1 MVRQPAFVGRQAE
14 RTLLAEAWQSVGAG
28 ARRVVFVCGEP
39 GAGKSRLIVELCTE
53 LEQHGATILVG
64 SCVAELGPPY
74 QPFDGPV
81 GALRDGVVDGTLRS
95 ADPDAWSV
103 RLIAERLGTLVGR
116 ATTHEVAVA
125 TLDEQRDVY
134 GALTLSL
141 TELARLMPVVLVL
154 EDLHWAGS
162 TSLQLLTHV
171 VERTA
176 GLRLLVLASYRTTA
190 PDQSDELVR
199 RLAPLYRLDGVTRVD
214 LGPLDTDD
222 IAEYLVREARVAGYR
237 ARRAA
242 GLLREHT
249 GGNPFYLR
257 ELWRDLGRR
266 GGLAGL
272 TTGSQRAPEIVRDT
286 VHHRLAALAPEH
298 QQALRLAAVLGEEFD
313 AATLVSASGSS
324 DVLHALDAFI
334 AAGLLESIDDSD
346 SRYRFVHS
354 LTRRAVLDLTSTAQR
369 VRLHETVAVT
379 LERRGGSVQQL
390 AHHYAAAHVL
400 GHTRKA
406 VRYLVAAAVSA
417 DASLAHIDAGRLLER
432 AADICD
438 DPLERDGHRMA
449 AARSYQLACEFQK
462 ARDLLLIV
470 ANEGEAASRLRA
482 AIAYEDSA
490 WYTASAGTEAL
501 VLLQSAM
508 RAAPPTPAEP
518 EYIRS
523 FAGLGRAL
531 ALTGS
536 HRRAEEL
543 VTHAIALARESADE
557 RLLGD
562 ALSASLQVGLR
573 VDGHDVKLA
582 RAVEVAEIAA
592 RTRNWLLIGPS
603 AYHRAV
609 IGYHRGDRPAVEE
622 ARRDLRRPSESTGQ
636 QYWTYLLGCID
647 FALRLI
653 AGDFAA
659 AARIS
664 EELLELGEQF
674 GDDAIAGP
682 YGVQSFMLRRETGEI
697 ELIRPFVTGTEAA
710 DDHWPP
716 ALLALYSELGMT
728 GPAARVL
735 HHILDQDLTYERQS
749 PRWPATLAFLAEAAI
764 ALDDADAASR
774 IGPLLDEYAGLNI
787 VMGPFIA
794 VFGAADRYRAQMNA
808 ICGTGSPTDLFTS
821 ALELDRRTGSA
832 VHEAATLAAWAG
844 YARRTGDVAR
854 ARDLEVT
861 AASLATSCRLVR
873 VMNRLST
880 DGPPAERRPDGLTAR
895 ETDVLRLLGSGLS
908 NRELGKRLAIS
919 ESTAANHV
927 RSILLKTGCANRTQ
941 AARYAVDH
949 DLTD

>member
-1 MVRQPAFVGRQAE
+1 VGRHAE

-28 ARRVVFVCGEP
+28 ARRAVFVCGEP

-53 LEQHGATILVG
+53 LERHGAAVLVG

-81 GALRDGVVDGTLRS
+81 GALRDGVVDGTLTP
-95 ADPDAWSV
+95 ADPDAWPV
-103 RLIAERLGTLVGR
+103 PLIAERLSTLVGR
-116 ATTHEVAVA
+116 AVTHEPAVA
-125 TLDEQRDVY
+125 TLEEQRDVY
-134 GALTLSL
+134 GALTLVL
-141 TELARLMPVVLVL
+141 TELARQKPTVLVL

-176 GLRLLVLASYRTTA
+176 GRRVLVLASYRTTA

-237 ARRAA
+237 ARHAA
-242 GLLREHT
+242 GLLRERT

-298 QQALRLAAVLGEEFD
+298 QEALRLAAVLGEEFD
-313 AATLVSASGSS
+313 AATLVAASGSS

-334 AAGLLESIDDSD
+334 ASGLLESIDDSD
-346 SRYRFVHS
+346 SRYGFVHS

-369 VRLHETVAVT
+369 TRLHEMVAIT

-406 VRYLVAAAVSA
+406 VRYLVAAAASA
-417 DASLAHIDAGRLLER
+417 DASLAHADAGRLLER
-432 AADICD
+432 AADVCD
-438 DPLERDGHRMA
+438 DPLERDGHRLA

-501 VLLQSAM
+501 VLLESAM
-508 RAAPPTPAEP
+508 RAAPADPSEP
-518 EYIRS
+518 EYVRS

-536 HRRAEEL
+536 HGRAEEL
-543 VTHAIALARESADE
+543 VTHAIALARESKDE

-562 ALSASLQVGLR
+562 ALSASLQVDLR
-573 VDGHDVKLA
+573 IDGHNTKLA
-582 RAVEVAEIAA
+582 RAVELAGIAA
-592 RTRNWLLIGPS
+592 RTGNWLLIGPS
-603 AYHRAV
+603 AYYRAV
-609 IGYHRGDRPAVEE
+609 IGYHRGDRAAVEE

-636 QYWTYLLGCID
+636 QYWTYLLGCVD
-647 FALRLI
+647 FGLRLI
-653 AGDFAA
+653 AGDFTAA
-659 AARIS
+659 LQIS
-664 EELLELGEQF
+664 EGLLELGEQF
-674 GDDAIAGP
+674 GGAAIDGP
-682 YGVQSFMLRRETGEI
+682 YGVQSFMLRRETGEV
-697 ELIRPFVTGTEAA
+697 EGIRPFVTGTEAP

-716 ALLALYSELGMT
+716 ALLALYVELGMA

-735 HHILDQDLTYERQS
+735 RHILDRDLPVEMES
-749 PRWPATLAFLAEAAI
+749 PRWPATLAFLAEAAT
-764 ALDDADAASR
+764 ALNDADAASR

-794 VFGAADRYRAQMNA
+794 VFGAADRYRAQLHA
-808 ICGTGSPTDLFTS
+808 ICGTGSPTDLFGS

-844 YARRTGDVAR
+844 YARRTGDIGQAR
-854 ARDLEVT
+854 TLEM
-861 AASLATSCRLVR
+861 AAAGLATPRNLVR
-873 VMNRLST
+873 VMNRL
-880 DGPPAERRPDGLTAR
+880 PARELPAERHPDGLTGR
-895 ETDVLRLLGSGLS
+895 EAEVLRLLGAGLS
-908 NRELGKRLAIS
+908 NRELAKRLTIS

-949 DLTD
+949 GLID